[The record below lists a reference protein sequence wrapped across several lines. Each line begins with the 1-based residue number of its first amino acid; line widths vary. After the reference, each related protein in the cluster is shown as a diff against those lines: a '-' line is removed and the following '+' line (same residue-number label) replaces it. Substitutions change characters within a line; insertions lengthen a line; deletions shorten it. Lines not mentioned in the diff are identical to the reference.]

1 MIARLIERALGHA
14 RARVA
19 APAELT
25 CVRDVASF
33 MPMLEAIERD
43 ARDDGDL
50 RLRLSR
56 VRLVAPELGD
66 LARLDPFSGTY
77 RDAML
82 ALYERIFGRPHAVT
96 SEGMSYDLAHE
107 LAQPFPF
114 SRGSAHVTGGYL
126 VAYGF
131 LIQQLGLS
139 PGARILEV
147 GCGSGALTWFF
158 ARAGL
163 RVTALEINPSG
174 AELTRRY
181 CEGLDPAPRVECVD
195 FERYDPGAERYDAIV
210 FFESFHHLVEHV
222 GALRRCAGWLA
233 PGGKVALAAEPIV
246 PAGSPIV
253 PYPWGLRLDG
263 ESLRAMAKFGW
274 IELGFQEPYLR
285 DLVARTG
292 FKARAAGLPDNPWA
306 QVRVLERP

>member
-1 MIARLIERALGHA
+1 MIARLLERAIGRA
-14 RARVA
+14 RAAVA
-19 APAELT
+19 APADLT
-25 CVRDVASF
+25 YVRDVASF
-33 MPMLEAIERD
+33 MPMLDAIERD

-50 RLRLSR
+50 RLRLAR
-56 VRLVAPELGD
+56 VRLELPEPGE
-66 LARLDPFSGTY
+66 LARLDPFSAPY

-82 ALYERIFGRPHAVT
+82 ALYQRLFGRPHAVT
-96 SEGMSYDLAHE
+96 SEGMTFDLAHE

-131 LIQQLGLS
+131 LLQQLGLAA
-139 PGARILEV
+139 GARILEV

-158 ARAGL
+158 ARAGY

-181 CEGLDPAPRVECVD
+181 CAGLDPAPRVECAD
-195 FERYDPGAERYDAIV
+195 FDGFDPGDERYDAIV
-210 FFESFHHLVEHV
+210 FFESFHHLVEHA
-222 GALRRCAGWLA
+222 GALRRCAAWLA
-233 PGGKVALAAEPIV
+233 PRGTVALAAEPIV

-285 DLVARTG
+285 DLVERCG
-292 FKARAAGLPDNPWA
+292 FRARAAGLPDNPWA
-306 QVRVLERP
+306 QVRMLERA